1 MPDVK
6 VSDFGAVGDG
16 VADDSAAINA
26 AIIAA
31 AGGEVKLDAL
41 EYGVAL
47 DGGYGIVVEGEGAHI
62 TGSRGSSAAGTG
74 GTRIKALNPGK
85 GALLIDKSY
94 NVSITG
100 LYINGNNKAENG
112 IVCYRAAHDVLR
124 DLMVRHCT
132 DAGVLLDMY
141 ARTPNGSN
149 NHLRLERVICHWN
162 GYGLRTIEGND
173 NNAVNVIGCEM
184 GSNDQHGILLKG
196 SQWLIHGGSFEG
208 NGEHAIQI
216 SEPGDQGYSMFNVLH
231 GPWIES
237 CGANHLDDGTWVNYG
252 YRGGGKSVSNILYA
266 NGQMPFSNAPGSL
279 DLHVTANSGSAGAYE
294 IKSGFGARASI
305 RPGYSSVI
313 YASDGTLASVPMHLR
328 PKNAPLHLC
337 DQGQGVTI
345 GGGSKIRKIWT
356 VTVPWPDQFYGYF
369 DTPVQG
375 VLPGDSVSISHD
387 SLGDAVI
394 VLSANVY
401 SSGVVRVIALS
412 PRGDEIPGGTIS
424 LTCIRHS

>member
-1 MPDVK
+1 MPDVH
-6 VSDFGAVGDG
+6 VATYGAIGDG
-16 VADDSAAINA
+16 VTDDAPAIAAAIT
-26 AIIAA
+26 AA
-31 AGGEVKLDAL
+31 AGGEVCFDAL
-41 EYGVAL
+41 EYAVNLNGE
-47 DGGYGIVVEGEGAHI
+47 YGIVVEGEGGHLI
-62 TGSRGSSAAGTG
+62 GSRGSLAAGTG

-85 GALLIDKSY
+85 GVVLIDKSY
-94 NVSITG
+94 NVSISG
-100 LYINGNNKAENG
+100 IYINGAYKAENG
-112 IVCYRAAHDVLR
+112 IICYRAAHDVLR
-124 DLMVRHCT
+124 DLMVRYCT

-216 SEPGDQGYSMFNVLH
+216 SEPGDQGHSMFNVLH

-237 CGANHLDDGTWVNYG
+237 CGANHIEDGTWVNYG
-252 YRGGGKSVSNILYA
+252 YRGGGKSTSNILYA
-266 NGQMPFSNAPGSL
+266 NGQMPFSNAPGSF
-279 DLHVTANSGSAGAYE
+279 DLHVTANTGSSGAYE
-294 IKSGFGARASI
+294 IKSGFGSKASI

-313 YASDGTLASVPMHLR
+313 YASDGTLPSVPVYMR

-345 GGGSKIRKIWT
+345 GDTGSTIKKHL
-356 VTVPWPDQFYGYF
+356 VTSINIQNRARSVDI
-369 DTPVQG
+369 DI
-375 VLPGDSVSISHD
+375 PGA
-387 SLGDAVI
+387 SLGDVVLVSALYQNAPLIKAKVVEPDKVRISCSSIFSAVPVGAYRV
-394 VLSANVY
+394 VLWQY
-401 SSGVVRVIALS
+401 
-412 PRGDEIPGGTIS
+412 
-424 LTCIRHS
+424 